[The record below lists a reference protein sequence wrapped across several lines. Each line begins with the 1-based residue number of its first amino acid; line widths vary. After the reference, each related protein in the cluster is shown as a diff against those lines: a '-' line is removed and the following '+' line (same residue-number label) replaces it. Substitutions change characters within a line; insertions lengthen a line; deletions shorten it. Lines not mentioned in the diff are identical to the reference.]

1 LNYHISD
8 GPHSH
13 DIAILK
19 INSLNSKGVKFDTHV
34 QPICLPDYYTKA
46 NDVDWCTVTGWG
58 AQKRMFLS
66 TQLYFHF
73 KVNIQVVLCDY
84 IWY

>member
-1 LNYHISD
+1 MNISD

-13 DIAILK
+13 DIAVLK

-34 QPICLPDYYTKA
+34 QPICLPEYYTKS

-58 AQKRMFLS
+58 AQKRMYQHLIPKYLNVIPI
-66 TQLYFHF
+66 TVM
-73 KVNIQVVLCDY
+73 K
-84 IWY
+84 